1 MISPNSADRLRFSRQ
16 KLREP
21 HHRNQSSKKRIW
33 FYDQPPAKT
42 CREVIDN
49 ISDGSVCQYMEIYP
63 GDCRWCWN
71 LIVVR
76 FDGVDGWADV
86 WGCHLGRDNT
96 DPSISLLMVRSQIDE
111 IVRHLFGYASKCRKK
126 LPVGFKYL
134 ISPKA
139 VEALLAAAALA
150 GAVRR

>member
-1 MISPNSADRLRFSRQ
+1 MIFPARENHHKKLARQ
-16 KLREP
+16 
-21 HHRNQSSKKRIW
+21 RIH
-33 FYDQPPAKT
+33 FFDQPPA
-42 CREVIDN
+42 RSIAELLAN
-49 ISDGSVCQYMEIYP
+49 IEGGSVCQYLEIYP

-96 DPSISLLMVRSQIDE
+96 DPSISLFMVRSQIDE
-111 IVRHLFGYASKCRKK
+111 IVRHLFGYASRCRKK

-139 VEALLAAAALA
+139 VDALLAAEALA
-150 GAVRR
+150 GAIRR

>member
-16 KLREP
+16 KLRET

-63 GDCRWCWN
+63 HDRRWCWN

-76 FDGVDGWADV
+76 FDGADGWADV
-86 WGCHLGRDNT
+86 WTVCIGLDNKNPSMHYLVTRDQIAGTVHHLSD
-96 DPSISLLMVRSQIDE
+96 I
-111 IVRHLFGYASKCRKK
+111 ASKCRMK
-126 LPVGFKYL
+126 LPVGYYHF
-134 ISPKA
+134 ISP
-139 VEALLAAAALA
+139 AAIEAALA
-150 GAVRR
+150 AEALAEVIRR